1 MAVYVDDKQI
11 PYGRMKMCHVGAD
24 TKEELLEM
32 MDKLGID
39 RQHIQNEGTWREH
52 FDISQA
58 KRRQAVKFGAKEVT
72 SKELIK
78 ILRDK

>member
-1 MAVYVDDKQI
+1 MTVYVDDKQI

-24 TKEELLEM
+24 TREELLKM
-32 MDKLGID
+32 MKSLNIKPE
-39 RQHIQNEGTWREH
+39 HIQQEDTWREH

-58 KRRQAVKFGAKEVT
+58 KRAKAVKLGAVEVT
-72 SKELIK
+72 SKQLIN